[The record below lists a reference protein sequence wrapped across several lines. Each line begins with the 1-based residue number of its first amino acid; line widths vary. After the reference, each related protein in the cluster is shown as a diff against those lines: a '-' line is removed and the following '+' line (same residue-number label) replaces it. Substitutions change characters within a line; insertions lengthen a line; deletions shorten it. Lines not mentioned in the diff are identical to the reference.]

1 MKRFVLFFNM
11 VFCLGLSMNISN
23 TYAKNNE
30 TVKTSNSMELKEFK
44 KEKPAKE
51 KPKKEIKEKGCKKT
65 QKQSLDNLISI
76 LGGICLGIGVAFVAL
91 HGKWN
96 AYRYLKIKDIKKE

>member
-51 KPKKEIKEKGCKKT
+51 KPKKEIKEKDKEITVWKKYDEVEET
-65 QKQSLDNLISI
+65 LSYQNL
-76 LGGICLGIGVAFVAL
+76 
-91 HGKWN
+91 
-96 AYRYLKIKDIKKE
+96 KEFG